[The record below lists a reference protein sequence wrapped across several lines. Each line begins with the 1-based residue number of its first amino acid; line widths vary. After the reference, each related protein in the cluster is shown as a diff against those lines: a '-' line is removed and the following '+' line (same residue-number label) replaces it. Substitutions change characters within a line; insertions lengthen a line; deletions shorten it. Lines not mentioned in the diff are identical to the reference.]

1 MPVLFWLSIAATV
14 WGSVGGDSAPTC
26 VALGFRRS
34 ISHIVS
40 GIFTGDVGVVIWWHM
55 SAGIGPFVRTV
66 GFLVNMYAD
75 SVKLIVRVSLPW
87 SVCLV
92 STVGRWHPVSFA
104 VRG

>member
-1 MPVLFWLSIAATV
+1 MPVPFWLSIAATV
-14 WGSVGGDSAPTC
+14 WGSVGGDGAPTFI
-26 VALGFRRS
+26 ALGFRGG
-34 ISHIVS
+34 ISHIAS
-40 GIFTGDVGVVIWWHM
+40 GSFTGDNSVVIWWHVA
-55 SAGIGPFVRTV
+55 AGIGPFVRTV